1 MESSISAVEITAD
14 VLSAKTLALV
24 SEFALVLYQT
34 NGTVIDVHS
43 NDAIYRVFESASGA
57 TEPRLKEI
65 SKALS
70 IEIAKET
77 EIAHNVNLSQQE
89 EMTKRLR
96 I

>member
-24 SEFALVLYQT
+24 SEFALVLYRT
-34 NGTVIDVHS
+34 NGIIIDVHS
-43 NDAIYRVFESASGA
+43 NDVIYRVFESASNA

-65 SKALS
+65 SEAIS
-70 IEIAKET
+70 AEIAKET
-77 EIAHNVNLSQQE
+77 ESTHCANQSQQE
-89 EMTKRLR
+89 ETTKRLR